1 MTFSPPSLSTFS
13 YKGVYPGGDDGVKI
27 LANPSTSSPT
37 TSDNNDTKTNSSSN
51 EEEEEIFFQ
60 TINNFNF
67 DDTISA
73 TFHGMKYSNFYRVL
87 FFILSLI
94 CSFLVYFLISVE
106 YYSLSF
112 GLVCILL
119 TILIKLFTFL
129 TTTKCSL
136 KDATHLVVRN
146 SFLQRDFI
154 PIILEKIPENH
165 FFSKDWEHLE
175 RFVSSPSV
183 IKIIDYRYNRF
194 VFDEEKKI
202 FISTLE
208 VIPNCLPPAKYNMS
222 AWLGGEHIPTILR
235 TILGSNLMTIVND
248 SMIILFFREMLRP
261 SNMFQVVSFA
271 IWCNEDYF
279 IYALVILIMTLI
291 SALMT
296 VIDIS
301 FNHEKIKKM
310 TSLSSKCRISRRNG
324 LVEEVLSS
332 ELLAGDLLFLDDS
345 DPYIP
350 CDAVI
355 TNGEALVDESLLTG
369 ETSPVN
375 KDDIADQSYEDGV
388 RIMNNGTVKDSAKS
402 SILYA
407 GTSLLRCRGR
417 HGKPAMA
424 IVIRTGFNTTKGSL
438 VQSIMFP
445 RPDNFA
451 FYSDS
456 VVFIC
461 IMSVIAFF
469 GFIYSLIAAGAVV
482 PRSEIIKRSLDIITV
497 VIPPALTSTIA
508 IGTAFS
514 LKRLH
519 KKKVFC
525 ICPSKINVSSNV
537 DLICFDKTGT
547 LTEDGLEIGGV
558 LPVSTNYD
566 EGDDAVVF
574 VSSMTTNI
582 NSLQSNQ
589 ENYSRLMLDA
599 MVTCHSLRLIN
610 GKLMGDSL
618 DLRMFTWTKWLLEEG
633 GSDEIDI
640 HSGAG
645 GGGDAIV
652 PTIVR
657 PPEVVDGANFEMGT
671 IRQFDFDAELRRM
684 SVISKRM
691 DYEVD
696 EDGCISPIAEDNSDS
711 LYIFCKGS
719 PETLSDICKE
729 ESLPSNYNDTLA
741 YYAHR
746 GLRVIACAYRSC
758 PDMSWL
764 RAQKI
769 DRSSVEKDL
778 TFLGFI
784 IFENKLKPASSSII
798 ASLNQAEI
806 PSLMCTGDNLFT
818 AISVGR
824 ACGMIKQDSLVYYP
838 TSYHNVK
845 STRHVQWKC
854 VDDVEHLEFDP
865 LNLEPHRLKS
875 SIDFCVDDD
884 NSYKDREE
892 FVLAIDG
899 DFFDWMRGHLD
910 PLYSSEV
917 FKKTV
922 IYARMGPHHKQ
933 LLVECLQGE
942 TSNDVGKKQ
951 HTLSVAF
958 CGDGANDC
966 GGLKA
971 ADVGISL
978 SHAEASVAAPFTSSV
993 GDISCVIS
1001 ILMEGRASLVTSFCC
1016 FKYMTLYSMIQFF
1029 TLVLLYSLGTSIAD
1043 YQFVYIDLILII
1055 PLGILMS
1062 RYAPSKSL
1070 TSSRPTARLLS
1081 PVMLVSILGHIFLQ
1095 AAFQFMVF
1103 FDISYP
1109 LLKNTGYNFGDK
1121 LPICN
1126 NASTSIFY
1134 FSCFLY
1140 IGTSGIFSVGRPY
1153 RQKSSG
1159 PFVFAMVALTI
1170 LTLLMMIFQESLF
1183 SRLLQISPISPISNL
1198 KIVLYAALYMICAY
1212 LYDRV
1217 AIGRIS
1223 NYIISLFNDF

>member
-1 MTFSPPSLSTFS
+1 MVFSFSSTSYNEEVSSNDSDDNESIKSLILST
-13 YKGVYPGGDDGVKI
+13 PAI
-27 LANPSTSSPT
+27 Q
-37 TSDNNDTKTNSSSN
+37 N
-51 EEEEEIFFQ
+51 EEDFDTCNGDEELIFSQ
-60 TINNFNF
+60 IIDNFNF

-73 TFHGMKYSNFYRVL
+73 TFYGMKYSPLYRGFY
-87 FFILSLI
+87 FIFAITCFS
-94 CSFLVYFLISVE
+94 LVYFLIWAE

-112 GLVCILL
+112 GLTCIIL
-119 TILIKLFTFL
+119 TILIKSITFL
-129 TTTKCSL
+129 TTIRTTL
-136 KDATHLVVRN
+136 DDATHLVVMN
-146 SFLQRDFI
+146 SFLQKDFI
-154 PIILEKIPENH
+154 PIILKKIPENH
-165 FFSKDWEHLE
+165 SFTKEWEHL
-175 RFVSSPSV
+175 RRYILPNNTL
-183 IKIIDYRYNRF
+183 KIIDYRYNRF
-194 VFDEEKKI
+194 VFDVKKKI
-202 FISTLE
+202 FVSSLQI
-208 VIPNCLPPAKYNMS
+208 IPDCLPPAKNNMS
-222 AWLGGEHIPTILR
+222 AWLNTPNIPLILES
-235 TILGSNLMTIVND
+235 ILGDNSMTIIND
-248 SMIILFFREMLRP
+248 SMFLLFFKEMLRP
-261 SNMFQVVSFA
+261 SNMFQVISFA
-271 IWCNEDYF
+271 IWCSEDYY
-279 IYALVILIMTLI
+279 IYAIVILILTLI
-291 SALMT
+291 SAIMT

-301 FNHEKIKKM
+301 QSHEKIKKM
-310 TSLSSKCRISRRNG
+310 TSFSSKVRISRENG
-324 LVEEVLSS
+324 VIIEVLSS
-332 ELLAGDLLFLDDS
+332 QLLSGDLLFLDDS
-345 DPYIP
+345 NPYIP

-355 TNGEALVDESLLTG
+355 TNGDALVDESLLTG
-369 ETSPVN
+369 ETSPIN
-375 KDDIADQSYEDGV
+375 KDDITDQSYDDGV
-388 RIMNNGTVKDSAKS
+388 RIMNNGIVKENTKS

-456 VVFIC
+456 IVFIG
-461 IMSVIAFF
+461 ILSVIAFF
-469 GFIYSLIAAGAVV
+469 GFIFSLKTSGTIV
-482 PRSEIIKRSLDIITV
+482 PTHIIIKRSLDIITV
-497 VIPPALTSTIA
+497 VIPPALTSTIS
-508 IGTAFS
+508 IGTAFA
-514 LKRLH
+514 LKRLY

-537 DLICFDKTGT
+537 DIICFDKTGT
-547 LTEDGLEIGGV
+547 LTEDGLEISGV

-566 EGDDAVVF
+566 GNDI
-574 VSSMTTNI
+574 VSFSSEMTLTI

-633 GSDEIDI
+633 GSTDI
-640 HSGAG
+640 KYNPK

-652 PTIVR
+652 PTIVK
-657 PPEVVDGANFEMGT
+657 PPYVIDDNAYFEMGT

-696 EDGCISPIAEDNSDS
+696 ENGSISPIAEDNTDS
-711 LYIFCKGS
+711 LFIFCKGS
-719 PETLSDICKE
+719 PETLSDICKP

-746 GLRVIACAYRSC
+746 GLRVIGCAYRAC

-784 IFENKLKPASSSII
+784 IFENKLKAASASII
-798 ASLNQAEI
+798 ASLSSAKI

-824 ACGMIKQDSLVYYP
+824 ACGIINADSIVYYP
-838 TSYHNVK
+838 TSYHDVA

-865 LNLEPHRLKS
+865 LNLEPHKLFKS
-875 SIDFCVDDD
+875 VDLEKSEELNIDDP
-884 NSYKDREE
+884 S

-917 FKKTV
+917 LKKTV
-922 IYARMGPHHKQ
+922 IYARMGPNHKQ

-942 TSNDVGKKQ
+942 SSYGNKHK
-951 HTLSVAF
+951 LSIAF

-978 SHAEASVAAPFTSSV
+978 SSAEASIAAPFTSSV
-993 GDISCVIS
+993 GDISCVITV
-1001 ILMEGRASLVTSFCC
+1001 ILEGRASLVTSFCC

-1029 TLVLLYSLGTSIAD
+1029 TLMILYSFGTNITD
-1043 YQFVYIDLILII
+1043 YQFVYIDLFIII

-1062 RYAPSKSL
+1062 RYSPSETLS
-1070 TSSRPTARLLS
+1070 SSRPTTRLLS
-1081 PVMLVSILGHIFLQ
+1081 PIMLVSILGHIFLQ
-1095 AAFQFMVF
+1095 ALFQYFVF
-1103 FDISYP
+1103 FDVSYP
-1109 LLKNTGYNFGDK
+1109 LLVNGGFDFASELVIENV
-1121 LPICN
+1121 
-1126 NASTSIFY
+1126 ASTSIFY

-1140 IGTSGIFSVGRPY
+1140 IGTSAIFSVGKPY
-1153 RQKSSG
+1153 RQKSYT
-1159 PFVFAMVALTI
+1159 PFILTVIGLTI
-1170 LTLLMMIFQESLF
+1170 FTILIMIFQETILSEI
-1183 SRLLQISPISPISNL
+1183 LQIAPISAIDNA
-1198 KIVLYAALYMICAY
+1198 KILLYASLYMIFAF
-1212 LYDRV
+1212 LYDRIV
-1217 AIGRIS
+1217 VKHIT
-1223 NYIISLFNDF
+1223 NYIIFLLK